1 MKSRFGSFGLVE
13 ISLVAAMLLFP
24 LFLVVLRA
32 VVIVLAEQLS
42 GDL

>member
-1 MKSRFGSFGLVE
+1 MKSRFGSFCLVE

-32 VVIVLAEQLS
+32 AVIALAEQLS